1 MSNGPIYL
9 WELIYQAKAEP
20 VPAKEDIARLEW
32 TIVWTE
38 PVRIKPGLHP
48 SRQPF
53 LAFAPTPVTPATGTG
68 DLNWFAPW
76 SFVTS
81 QTFMLGE
88 G

>member
-1 MSNGPIYL
+1 MSNGPIFT
-9 WELIYQAKAEP
+9 WVFQYQNKVQP
-20 VPAKEDIARLEW
+20 VPANEDISRLEW
-32 TIVWTE
+32 TIIWTE
-38 PVRIKPGLHP
+38 PVRIKPGFHP
-48 SRQPF
+48 SRQSF
-53 LAFAPTPVTPATGTG
+53 LALSPTPVTPATGTG